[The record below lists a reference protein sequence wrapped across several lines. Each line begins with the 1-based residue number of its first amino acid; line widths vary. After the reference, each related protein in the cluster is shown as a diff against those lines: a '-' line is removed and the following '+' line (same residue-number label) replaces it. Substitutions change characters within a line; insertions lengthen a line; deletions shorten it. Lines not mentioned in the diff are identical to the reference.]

1 MLPARD
7 FLCAFINFGTYIPYK
22 ISPLEK
28 TDDLENS
35 NIPISC
41 TQLRIST
48 ECSGNQML
56 CFKQETWSQM
66 DVTALTSPTSS
77 LSSHQHF

>member
-1 MLPARD
+1 MLHARD

-35 NIPISC
+35 NIAIFC

-48 ECSGNQML
+48 EFSGNQML
-56 CFKQETWSQM
+56 CSEQETWSQM
-66 DVTALTSPTSS
+66 DITARPHPHLP
-77 LSSHQHF
+77 